1 MFPDLSKFSE
11 PEKLRKLLF
20 NARRLGHHDY
30 AFQIQ
35 MRIAELAGLP
45 FDDALEREF
54 WTAVSYVEEVRT
66 EATGKTTR
74 LSGTRTKH
82 KKYGTIRCLGDWAM
96 DPNPSEGLDSLVEHQ
111 RAELSGEA
119 IVLRYADKFPAEA
132 VANAAAKLAA
142 LGVSRE
148 QVV

>member
-45 FDDALEREF
+45 FSDTLEREF
-54 WTAVSYVEEVRT
+54 WTAVSYVEEVKT

-96 DPNPSEGLDSLVEHQ
+96 DPNPSEGLDRLVEHK

-119 IVLRYADKFPAEA
+119 IVLRHADKFPAEA
-132 VANAAAKLAA
+132 VASAAAKLAA

>member
-45 FDDALEREF
+45 FSDALEREF
-54 WTAVSYVEEVRT
+54 WTAVSYVEEVKT

-96 DPNPSEGLDSLVEHQ
+96 DPNPSEGLGSLVEHK

-119 IVLRYADKFPAEA
+119 IVLRHADKFPAEA
-132 VANAAAKLAA
+132 VASAAAKLAA

>member
-35 MRIAELAGLP
+35 MRIAEIAGLP
-45 FDDALEREF
+45 FDDGLEREF
-54 WTAVSYVEEVRT
+54 WTAVSYAEEVKT

-96 DPNPSEGLDSLVEHQ
+96 DPNPSEGLGSLVEHK

-119 IVLRYADKFPAEA
+119 IVLRHADKFPAEA
-132 VANAAAKLAA
+132 VASAAAKLAA